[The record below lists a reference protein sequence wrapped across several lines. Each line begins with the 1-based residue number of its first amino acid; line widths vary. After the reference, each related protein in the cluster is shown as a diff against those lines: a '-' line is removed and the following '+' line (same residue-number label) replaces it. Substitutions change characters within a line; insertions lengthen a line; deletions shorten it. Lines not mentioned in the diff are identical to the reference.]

1 MRRARTVERQV
12 PFRQGQAGGIAHQH
26 AGDAGTTPGGQHI
39 NANLAHNRRIVAQ
52 ANHSDR
58 VCECGALPRCGCVR
72 CLRSALI
79 DRVCGK
85 HQHIRAGHAKAQR
98 VRVAFIPAEAL
109 KLFSGQ
115 QLHAQAGYARLR
127 VLRVDL
133 KGTGGGVCLPADGA
147 LARDFGKQRRL
158 QLGRVNAAHHT
169 HTGHSALDLLRLHAL
184 GYDRVQQGAAG
195 RVVDARAADL
205 LGVGGEQ
212 FVELA
217 QLRVIA
223 QPVRLVTEHVVDGLV
238 QHARMLGAE
247 NADTRVVGD
256 AQLPDVVV
264 AAACG
269 THLLGGRLHGGEQR
283 QALGV
288 RVVA

>member
-158 QLGRVNAAHHT
+158 QLGRVNAAHHA
-169 HTGHSALDLLRLHAL
+169 HTGHGALDLLRLHAL

-217 QLRVIA
+217 QLRVVA
-223 QPVRLVTEHVVDGLV
+223 EPVRLVSEHVVDGLV
-238 QHARMLGAE
+238 QHARMFGAE
-247 NADTRVVGD
+247 NADARVVGD
-256 AQLPDVVV
+256 AQLPDIVV

-269 THLLGGRLHGGEQR
+269 THLLGGRLHGGE
-283 QALGV
+283 
-288 RVVA
+288 

>member
-12 PFRQGQAGGIAHQH
+12 TLRQGQAGGIAHQH

-39 NANLAHNRRIVAQ
+39 NTDLAHNRRIIAQ

-58 VCECGALPRCGCVR
+58 VCERGVLPRRGCIR
-72 CLRSALI
+72 CLRCVLI
-79 DRVCGK
+79 HRVCGK

-98 VRVAFIPAEAL
+98 VRVAFIPAETL
-109 KLFSGQ
+109 KLFSVQ
-115 QLHAQAGYARLR
+115 QLHAQTGYARLR

-133 KGTGGGVCLPADGA
+133 KRPHGGVRLPADGA
-147 LARDFGKQRRL
+147 LAGDFGEQRRL
-158 QLGRVNAAHHT
+158 QLGEVNAAHHT
-169 HTGHSALDLLRLHAL
+169 HTGHGALDLLRLHAL

-217 QLRVIA
+217 QLRVVA
-223 QPVRLVTEHVVDGLV
+223 EPVRLVAEHVVDGLV

-247 NADTRVVGD
+247 NADARVVGD

-269 THLLGGRLHGGEQR
+269 AHLLGGRLHGGE
-283 QALGV
+283 
-288 RVVA
+288 

>member
-12 PFRQGQAGGIAHQH
+12 PFRQGQACRITHQH

-39 NANLAHNRRIVAQ
+39 NTDLAHNRRIVTQ

-58 VCECGALPRCGCVR
+58 VCERGALPRRSYFR
-72 CLRSALI
+72 CLRCVLVH
-79 DRVCGK
+79 RVCGE

-127 VLRVDL
+127 VLRVNL
-133 KGTGGGVCLPADGA
+133 KRTGGGVCLPADAA
-147 LARDFGKQRRL
+147 LAGDFGEQRRL
-158 QLGRVNAAHHT
+158 QLGGVNAAHHA
-169 HTGHSALDLLRLHAL
+169 HTGHGALDLLRLHAL

-217 QLRVIA
+217 QLRVVA
-223 QPVRLVTEHVVDGLV
+223 EPVRLVAEHVVDGLV
-238 QHARMLGAE
+238 QHARMFGAE
-247 NADTRVVGD
+247 NADTRIVGD

-269 THLLGGRLHGGEQR
+269 THLLGGRLHGGE
-283 QALGV
+283 
-288 RVVA
+288 

>member
-12 PFRQGQAGGIAHQH
+12 PFRQGQACRITHQY
-26 AGDAGTTPGGQHI
+26 AGDACATPGGQHI
-39 NANLAHNRRIVAQ
+39 NANLAHNRRIVTQ

-58 VCECGALPRCGCVR
+58 VCECGDVFPRYGCIR
-72 CLRSALI
+72 CLRCVLI
-79 DRVCGK
+79 HRVCGE

-98 VRVAFIPAEAL
+98 IRVAFIPAEAL
-109 KLFSGQ
+109 KLFSVQ

-127 VLRVDL
+127 VLRVNL
-133 KGTGGGVCLPADGA
+133 NRTRGGVCLPANSA
-147 LARDFGKQRRL
+147 LAGNFGKQRRL
-158 QLGRVNAAHHT
+158 QLGGVDAAHHA
-169 HTGHSALDLLRLHAL
+169 HTGHGALDLLRLHAL

-195 RVVDARAADL
+195 RIVDARAANL

-217 QLRVIA
+217 KLCIVA
-223 QPVRLVTEHVVDGLV
+223 QPVRLVAEHVVDGLFEY
-238 QHARMLGAE
+238 ARMLGAE
-247 NADTRVVGD
+247 NAYARVVGD

-269 THLLGGRLHGGEQR
+269 THLLGGRLHGGE
-283 QALGV
+283 
-288 RVVA
+288 

>member
-12 PFRQGQAGGIAHQH
+12 PLRQGQVCGISHQG
-26 AGDAGTTPGGQHI
+26 ASDAGTTPGGQHI
-39 NANLAHNRRIVAQ
+39 NANLTHNRRIVTQ

-58 VCECGALPRCGCVR
+58 VCGRGALPRRGCIR
-72 CLRSALI
+72 CLRCVLI
-79 DRVCGK
+79 HRVCGK

-98 VRVAFIPAEAL
+98 VRVALIPAEAL
-109 KLFSGQ
+109 KLLSVQ

-127 VLRVDL
+127 VLRVNL
-133 KGTGGGVCLPADGA
+133 NRTRGGVCLPADGTFTG
-147 LARDFGKQRRL
+147 DFGEQRSL
-158 QLGRVNAAHHT
+158 QLDGVNTTHHA
-169 HTGHSALDLLRLHAL
+169 HTGHGALDLLRLHAL
-184 GYDRVQQGAAG
+184 GHDRVQQGAAG

-217 QLRVIA
+217 QLRVVA
-223 QPVRLVTEHVVDGLV
+223 EPVRLVAEHVVDGLV

-247 NADTRVVGD
+247 NADARVVGD

-264 AAACG
+264 AAACD

-283 QALGV
+283 QALGF